1 MRIQYTILLFFFLLA
16 CGSCRKLLDA
26 GEPVDSQ
33 PSSMV
38 YRSDNSASAV
48 LTGLFYDMSNDGAWM
63 GGQGLSFLCGL
74 SADEFLL
81 QQENELSLSMYK
93 NQVIPDN
100 VPLWRLL
107 YNYIYRTNA
116 AIEGLT
122 AATKLT
128 PAVRQQ
134 LIGEARFVR
143 AFCYFYLVN
152 LFGEVPLV
160 TGTDYKVNTAMR
172 RTPVEQVYERI
183 IQDLQE
189 ASLLLRTDYLQAD
202 MISVT
207 GERLRPN
214 KWAAMALLA
223 RVHLFRNNWQAAI
236 TAATAVMDNKAIY
249 DTVPLT
255 KVFLKDSK
263 EAIWQLQPVNATF
276 TADASLFIQQRPVAA
291 SASLVQAFDNNDGR
305 KQFWLAGGNE
315 PYPHKY
321 KETDGN
327 QPAREYL
334 MVLRLAELYLIR
346 AEARLRLGDQTGAF
360 EDLLVIRLRAGLP
373 RSNINDNQPLMKAIQ
388 HERQVELFSEWGHRW
403 LDLKRTNQVNA
414 VMHTVTAAKGGQW
427 KPYQEWYPIPRS
439 EILLNAN
446 LTQNK
451 GYQD

>member
-1 MRIQYTILLFFFLLA
+1 MGMRCTILLFFLLLS
-16 CGSCRKLLDA
+16 GSCSKLLDA
-26 GEPVDSQ
+26 DDPVDSQ
-33 PSSMV
+33 TSGLV
-38 YRSDNSASAV
+38 YQSDISAAGV

-63 GGQGLSFLCGL
+63 GGQGLSYLCGL

-81 QQENELSLSMYK
+81 QQENELSLAMYK

-107 YNYIYRTNA
+107 YNYIYRSNA

-122 AATKLT
+122 TATKLT
-128 PAVRQQ
+128 PAIRLQ
-134 LIGEARFVR
+134 LTGEARFVR

-160 TGTDYKVNTAMR
+160 TGTDYKVNATMR
-172 RTPVEQVYERI
+172 RTAVEQVYDRI

-189 ASLLLRTDYLQAD
+189 ATLLLRTDYLQAD
-202 MISVT
+202 IISVT
-207 GERLRPN
+207 SERVRPN

-223 RVHLFRNNWQAAI
+223 RVQLFRNNWPVAI
-236 TAATAVMDNKAIY
+236 TAATAVIDNKAIY

-263 EAIWQLQPVNATF
+263 EAIWQLQPVNTTF
-276 TADASLFIQQRPVAA
+276 TADASLFIQQRPVFA
-291 SASLVQAFDNNDGR
+291 SASLMQAFENGDGR
-305 KQFWLAGGNE
+305 KQYWLTGLE
-315 PYPHKY
+315 PYPYKY
-321 KETDGN
+321 KATDGSE
-327 QPAREYL
+327 PAREYL

-346 AEARLRLGDQTGAF
+346 AEARLRSGDQTGAF
-360 EDLLVIRLRAGLP
+360 EDLMLIRSRAGLP
-373 RSNINDNQPLMKAIQ
+373 PSNINDSQPLMKAIQ

-414 VMHTVTAAKGGQW
+414 VMHTVATAKGGQW

>member
-1 MRIQYTILLFFFLLA
+1 MRYTISLFFVLLL
-16 CGSCRKLLDA
+16 CGGCRKLLDA
-26 GEPVDSQ
+26 GEPVDTQ
-33 PSSMV
+33 PSSFV
-38 YRSDNSASAV
+38 YQSNISAAAV
-48 LTGLFYDMSNDGAWM
+48 LTGLFYDMSNEGAWM
-63 GGQGLSFLCGL
+63 GGQGLSYLCGL

-107 YNYIYRTNA
+107 YNYIYRANA

-128 PAVRQQ
+128 PAIRQQ
-134 LIGEARFVR
+134 LTGEARFVR

-160 TGTDYKVNTAMR
+160 TSTDYKVNATMR
-172 RTPVEQVYERI
+172 RTAVDQVYERI
-183 IQDLQE
+183 VQDLQE
-189 ASLLLRTDYLQAD
+189 ATLLLRTEYLQAD
-202 MISVT
+202 LIAVT
-207 GERLRPN
+207 KERVRPN

-223 RVHLFRNNWQAAI
+223 RVHLYRNNWQDAI
-236 TAATAVMDNKAIY
+236 AAATAVIDNKAIY

-263 EAIWQLQPVNATF
+263 EAIWQLQTVNATI
-276 TADASLFIQQRPVAA
+276 TADALLFIQQRPVFA
-291 SASLVQAFDNNDGR
+291 SASLVQAFENNDGR
-305 KQFWLAGGNE
+305 KQFWLVGDNGS
-315 PYPHKY
+315 YPHKY

-334 MVLRLAELYLIR
+334 MVLRLAEQYLIR
-346 AEARLRLGDQTGAF
+346 AEARLRSGDQTGAF
-360 EDLLVIRLRAGLP
+360 EDLTVIRLRAGLP
-373 RSNINDNQPLMKAIQ
+373 RSALNDNQPLMKAIQ

-403 LDLKRTNQVNA
+403 LDLKRTDQVNA

-439 EILLNAN
+439 EMLLNEN

-451 GYQD
+451 GYED